1 MRAARDARAGTEVA
15 AMTWKEELAGAEDTS
30 GDEPREAIRRELE
43 ARGVAEGFAR
53 AAAEALLPFA
63 EDLEGDRWKAVVSGV
78 TLAYGVHRRS
88 IESFQKTAQDLD
100 EVDRLLGS
108 FGTELRKLDEAL
120 EILAAYVARLRVQT
134 GTPAA
139 RRVH

>member
-1 MRAARDARAGTEVA
+1 MSG
-15 AMTWKEELAGAEDTS
+15 KEALAGFDATP
-30 GDEPREAIRRELE
+30 GDGPREAIRRELE

-53 AAAEALLPFA
+53 AAADALFPFA
-63 EDLEGDRWKAVVSGV
+63 EDLEGDRWKAVLSGV

-88 IESFQKTAQDLD
+88 IESFRKTAQDLE

-134 GTPAA
+134 ATPAN